1 MLFKHDRP
9 GRNHKC
15 TAIISIL
22 IIIIISQY
30 YFYRSRP
37 KEFYSPRCPYSYTI
51 TEKHIIFD
59 TPSYSINHYPEFV
72 CPQNFRNMADWIHGW
87 PKDVFNEQIQNSTD
101 NVRETVAD
109 LPHGSI
115 IYVKSDT
122 LSTFFSDVYPYFRNK
137 FVLITAQGDGQ
148 APGEYLRYLLKIDS
162 KIIHWFAQNGDISA
176 STSERFTHIPIG
188 KDIFII
194 EY

>member
-1 MLFKHDRP
+1 
-9 GRNHKC
+9 
-15 TAIISIL
+15 
-22 IIIIISQY
+22 
-30 YFYRSRP
+30 
-37 KEFYSPRCPYSYTI
+37 
-51 TEKHIIFD
+51 
-59 TPSYSINHYPEFV
+59 
-72 CPQNFRNMADWIHGW
+72 MADWIHGW